1 MDKNLIIE
9 LIQDNNCNL
18 TIIDNTNY
26 SDLGNS
32 LLNYVTLELLIYN
45 EDTKHYW
52 IQLKY
57 LNLLAIETI
66 ITW

>member
-45 EDTKHYW
+45 EDTKHY
-52 IQLKY
+52 
-57 LNLLAIETI
+57 
-66 ITW
+66 